1 MTKLDS
7 FHLGE
12 LYRELRLARG
22 LKMKDVVSSNLSQAQ
37 LSKFENGQT
46 MLSADKLLT
55 AISAIHMSLSEFEH
69 VYHQYEE
76 NKFFKQA
83 KLIANYHTNKD
94 IFNLEKLLT
103 TFNHSENYGTYDK
116 LNKLVIQCA
125 IHDLNPEYA
134 ILDSD
139 IDFITT
145 YLYSIEDWTEY
156 ELYIF
161 GNTLQVLS
169 DSDLI
174 FLSKAFSER
183 YTLYL
188 SIPNNSHRTKLVLL
202 NIIFSLL
209 ERKQYYYTHYFMNHL
224 ETILT
229 YQDMFVNT
237 VLILLKKVLDYREGK
252 NINFD
257 DLEMYISNIRQLGHD
272 DIAEFL
278 QDNVITLIQ
287 D

>member
-174 FLSKAFSER
+174 FLSKAFLER

-229 YQDMFVNT
+229 YHDMFVNT